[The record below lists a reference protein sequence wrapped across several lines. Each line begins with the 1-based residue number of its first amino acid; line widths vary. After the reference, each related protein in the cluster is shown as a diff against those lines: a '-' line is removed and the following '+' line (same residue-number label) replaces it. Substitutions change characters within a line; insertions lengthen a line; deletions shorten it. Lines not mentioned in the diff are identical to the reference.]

1 MCDKGLI
8 FKICKQ
14 LTQTKKGN
22 KHTHKGNKKKRKPSK
37 ERKKKTQCKKGQKIE
52 IDIFTKEIYRW
63 PTGT

>member
-22 KHTHKGNKKKRKPSK
+22 KHTHKGNKKKKETKQRK
-37 ERKKKTQCKKGQKIE
+37 EKKN
-52 IDIFTKEIYRW
+52 
-63 PTGT
+63 PM